1 MKENKNSDG
10 FENVK
15 DQIGFCG
22 IWCGSCVVGNGTL
35 RELTKKYKDLI
46 NTYDLKDWGPKD
58 LDFDEFY
65 KGLESIENMSLC
77 QGCLKGG
84 GRDNCEI
91 RACAKE
97 KNLQDCTRCGE
108 FGRCDIKLLEHMRN
122 GALKAGL
129 MVLNQ
134 GDDTAETLEKW
145 TQELKSKWPCCIL
158 FTKDKKM

>member
-1 MKENKNSDG
+1 MKETQKADA

-35 RELTKKYKDLI
+35 REMTKRYKELI

-58 LDFDEFY
+58 FDYDEFY
-65 KGLESIENMSLC
+65 KGLESIENMPLC
-77 QGCLKGG
+77 QGCLKDG

-91 RACAKE
+91 RACAKS
-97 KNLQDCTRCGE
+97 KKLQDCTLCSE
-108 FGRCDIKLLEHMRN
+108 FGRCEMKLLEHMRT

-134 GDDTAETLEKW
+134 GDDRVETLEKW
-145 TQELKSKWPCCIL
+145 TQELKSEWPSCIL
-158 FTKDKKM
+158 FAKEK